1 MNNKEKERLGKIVA
15 LAKNGIGGE
24 KTAAMKVLK
33 QLCKKYELHLDD
45 VLNDIG
51 LEDFHFDIKKWQ
63 AQLAVQIIARYAYTK
78 KGEPVGFNRFR
89 TRVFFKTTK
98 EKYIETVNAFSI
110 LSRLYQTEQKEF
122 KATFFDGFLY
132 KHNLFYQ
139 MTPEEEKEHF
149 EKQNPLTPEEREK
162 LRLAEALAMG
172 MKDAKLHKALKS
184 GK

>member
-1 MNNKEKERLGKIVA
+1 MNNNEKERLGKIVA

-33 QLCKKYELHLDD
+33 SLCKKYDLVLDD

-51 LEDFHFDIKKWQ
+51 IEEFSFEIKKGQ
-63 AQLAVQIIARYAYTK
+63 RKLAIQVIARYAYTQ
-78 KGEPVGFNRFR
+78 KGDSVGFTRSG

-98 EKYIETVNAFSI
+98 EKYIETVNAFAV
-110 LSRLYQTEQKEF
+110 LSRLYRTEQKEF
-122 KATFFDGFLY
+122 RETFFDGFLY

-139 MTPEEEKEHF
+139 MTREEEIEHFKNQNLTPEEEK
-149 EKQNPLTPEEREK
+149 R
-162 LRLAEALAMG
+162 LRLATSLALG